1 MHTFTVFTP
10 TWRRASLLPRLYE
23 SLKKQTCKDFVWDV
37 MYGKA
42 GDDTLQ
48 VLENFQKEGAIDIR
62 MTEHPDMPPLT
73 WLARKYAFQNCTT
86 PYLVFIDDDDE
97 LCPNALEVF
106 LNNINKIKMIECVG
120 GGKNLEIRGLSVDDN
135 GVPVIGD
142 RKLRENLFKPYDM
155 SYIESNFKLTSMEN
169 LSCFD
174 VEKVRRADVFH
185 LGEYWLK
192 GKVSFISEGIFWGRL
207 SRQYLCRY
215 IPDVLRL
222 YHSGENT
229 TRNFSESNI
238 YSQLASGKIYL
249 EEWYD
254 YYRRYPIRYVRKLLS
269 MCALTC
275 LLGEEKLPYS
285 ELVSHIKHDKW
296 LVRLM
301 RPFGMLGAYWYR
313 RKYHVK

>member
-120 GGKNLEIRGLSVDDN
+120 GGKILEIRGLSVDDN

-185 LGEYWLK
+185 LGEYWSK
-192 GKVSFISEGIFWGRL
+192 GKASFISEGIFWGRL

>member
-1 MHTFTVFTP
+1 M
-10 TWRRASLLPRLYE
+10 W
-23 SLKKQTCKDFVWDV
+23 W
-37 MYGKA
+37 
-42 GDDTLQ
+42 
-48 VLENFQKEGAIDIR
+48 
-62 MTEHPDMPPLT
+62 
-73 WLARKYAFQNCTT
+73 
-86 PYLVFIDDDDE
+86 
-97 LCPNALEVF
+97 
-106 LNNINKIKMIECVG
+106 G
-120 GGKNLEIRGLSVDDN
+120 GGKILEIRGLSVDDN

-192 GKVSFISEGIFWGRL
+192 GKASFISEGIFWGRL

>member
-1 MHTFTVFTP
+1 
-10 TWRRASLLPRLYE
+10 
-23 SLKKQTCKDFVWDV
+23 
-37 MYGKA
+37 
-42 GDDTLQ
+42 
-48 VLENFQKEGAIDIR
+48 
-62 MTEHPDMPPLT
+62 
-73 WLARKYAFQNCTT
+73 
-86 PYLVFIDDDDE
+86 
-97 LCPNALEVF
+97 
-106 LNNINKIKMIECVG
+106 MIECVG
-120 GGKNLEIRGLSVDDN
+120 GGKILEIRGLSVDDN

-192 GKVSFISEGIFWGRL
+192 GKASFISEGIFWGRL

>member
-106 LNNINKIKMIECVG
+106 LNNINKIKMIECVW
-120 GGKNLEIRGLSVDDN
+120 GKILEIRGLSVDDN

-192 GKVSFISEGIFWGRL
+192 GKASFISEGIFWGRL

>member
-1 MHTFTVFTP
+1 M
-10 TWRRASLLPRLYE
+10 W
-23 SLKKQTCKDFVWDV
+23 
-37 MYGKA
+37 
-42 GDDTLQ
+42 
-48 VLENFQKEGAIDIR
+48 
-62 MTEHPDMPPLT
+62 
-73 WLARKYAFQNCTT
+73 
-86 PYLVFIDDDDE
+86 
-97 LCPNALEVF
+97 
-106 LNNINKIKMIECVG
+106 G
-120 GGKNLEIRGLSVDDN
+120 GGKIVEIRALSIDDN

-142 RKLRENLFKPYDM
+142 RKLRENLFKPKDM
-155 SYIESNFKLTSMEN
+155 SYIESNFKLTAMEN

-192 GKVSFISEGIFWGRL
+192 GKASFISEGIFWGRL

-254 YYRRYPIRYVRKLLS
+254 YYRRYPIRYVRKLVGMS
-269 MCALTC
+269 ALTC